1 MEFFEEDNRNLSPCE
16 TMIMRIIW
24 DCEDSVCSIGELR
37 SALKERFDK
46 DYSRTTVSTFVLRL
60 IDKGFVKTQKVGRNS
75 FIHAIKREQEYKD
88 KLLAESMDFWYR
100 GKATSLISALCNI
113 QKLTK
118 EEILEIRGLLDEL
131 DS

>member
-75 FIHAIKREQEYKD
+75 FIHAIKKEQ
-88 KLLAESMDFWYR
+88 LLAESMDFWYR
-100 GKATSLISALCNI
+100 GKATNLISALCNI